1 MNKIY
6 CLLFFIVSAGFSA
19 CNINTV
25 ADSTQS
31 VSGNNWLYNN
41 PAKVQFEITDTLKT
55 YAVKFNLRHT
65 VDYRYSNLFVLV
77 AVRGKDISK
86 KIRYELKLATQTGE
100 WLGKG
105 SGDIYSKEFTLLKDF
120 SFKHVGT
127 YTITIEQNMRDNPLV
142 GISDVGIQ
150 VVKN

>member
-1 MNKIY
+1 M
-6 CLLFFIVSAGFSA
+6 
-19 CNINTV
+19 
-25 ADSTQS
+25 
-31 VSGNNWLYNN
+31 YNN
-41 PAKVQFEITDTLKT
+41 PAKVQFEIADTLKT

-65 VDYRYSNLFVLV
+65 VDYRYSNLFVLMTV
-77 AVRGKDISK
+77 NGKDVNK

-105 SGDIYSKEFTLLKDF
+105 SGDIYFKEFTLLKDF
-120 SFKHVGT
+120 PFKHKGP

-142 GISDVGIQ
+142 GISDVGVQ

>member
-6 CLLFFIVSAGFSA
+6 CLLFFIVLAGFSA
-19 CNINTV
+19 CNLNTV

-31 VSGNNWLYNN
+31 VPGNNWLYNN
-41 PAKVQFEITDTLKT
+41 PAKTQFEISDTLKT

-65 VDYRYSNLFVLV
+65 VDYRYSNLFVLLV
-77 AVRGKDISK
+77 VRGKDVNK

-105 SGDIYSKEFTLLKDF
+105 SGDIYSKEFTLLKDL
-120 SFKHVGT
+120 SFKHQGT
-127 YTITIEQNMRDNPLV
+127 YTITIEQNMRDNPLI
-142 GISDVGIQ
+142 GISDVGLQ